1 MCKHGVPLRLN
12 EQNKNDIL
20 TLTKV
25 GVCGCAVCGRACVH
39 CLWWGGW
46 WVVLNDFF
54 GLRVQT
60 ILHYKILELY
70 AVCVRVQYLLSLV
83 SGLWWL
89 VGWVG
94 C

>member
-1 MCKHGVPLRLN
+1 VW
-12 EQNKNDIL
+12 
-20 TLTKV
+20 V
-25 GVCGCAVCGRACVH
+25 WGVCERACVH

-54 GLRVQT
+54 GLHVQT

-83 SGLWWL
+83 SGLWWDGLGVKLIAFVL
-89 VGWVG
+89 VW
-94 C
+94 CA

>member
-1 MCKHGVPLRLN
+1 
-12 EQNKNDIL
+12 
-20 TLTKV
+20 V
-25 GVCGCAVCGRACVH
+25 GVCGRACVH
-39 CLWWGGW
+39 CLWWGG

-70 AVCVRVQYLLSLV
+70 AVCVRVQYLLPLV
-83 SGLWWL
+83 SCLWWDGL
-89 VGWVG
+89 VVN

>member
-1 MCKHGVPLRLN
+1 
-12 EQNKNDIL
+12 
-20 TLTKV
+20 
-25 GVCGCAVCGRACVH
+25 
-39 CLWWGGW
+39 
-46 WVVLNDFF
+46 VVLNDFF

-70 AVCVRVQYLLSLV
+70 AVCVRVQYLLPLASCLL
-83 SGLWWL
+83 SL

>member
-1 MCKHGVPLRLN
+1 MSVC
-12 EQNKNDIL
+12 
-20 TLTKV
+20 V
-25 GVCGCAVCGRACVH
+25 GVH

-54 GLRVQT
+54 VLRVQT

-83 SGLWWL
+83 SGGMGWL
-89 VGWVG
+89 LN
-94 C
+94 

>member
-1 MCKHGVPLRLN
+1 MGVHAC
-12 EQNKNDIL
+12 IVSGG
-20 TLTKV
+20 V
-25 GVCGCAVCGRACVH
+25 G
-39 CLWWGGW
+39 GGS
-46 WVVLNDFF
+46 VLNDFF
-54 GLRVQT
+54 GLHVQT

-83 SGLWWL
+83 SGLWWD